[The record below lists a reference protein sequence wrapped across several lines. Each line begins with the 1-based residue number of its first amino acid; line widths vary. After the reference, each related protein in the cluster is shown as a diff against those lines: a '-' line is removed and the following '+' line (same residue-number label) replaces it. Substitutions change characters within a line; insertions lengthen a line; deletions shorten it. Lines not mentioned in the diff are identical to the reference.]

1 MRAAG
6 VTSPVP
12 TMGDV
17 GREHACQRRSPGS
30 ERHPI
35 PLAEQ
40 LDCPRMTYL
49 ESGWQ
54 FGSHHFFT
62 VESATRSAERRV
74 GKASVSA
81 CRSRWSPNH
90 EKEKQDR
97 IHVHYYFH
105 LNYNNNQE

>member
-17 GREHACQRRSPGS
+17 GREHACPRRSPGS
-30 ERHPI
+30 ETHPI
-35 PLAEQ
+35 PLAAQPE
-40 LDCPRMTYL
+40 CPRMTYL

-62 VESATRSAERRV
+62 LEPPTIRHDCAITDGKDHQLLLTGLVDIRRNPLPHTIAV
-74 GKASVSA
+74 SPEYRLEGK
-81 CRSRWSPNH
+81 
-90 EKEKQDR
+90 QG
-97 IHVHYYFH
+97 
-105 LNYNNNQE
+105 

>member
-30 ERHPI
+30 ETHPI

-40 LDCPRMTYL
+40 PECPRMTYL

-62 VESATRSAERRV
+62 VESATIRHECRLEERRV
-74 GKASVSA
+74 GKECV
-81 CRSRWSPNH
+81 RRV
-90 EKEKQDR
+90 DLGGRR
-97 IHVHYYFH
+97 IIKKKKT
-105 LNYNNNQE
+105 